1 MPVDEIVCVAI
12 LTVVAPLYWI
22 MYKDSDDYE

>member
-1 MPVDEIVCVAI
+1 MTVDEIVCIAI

-22 MYKDSDDYE
+22 MYKDSDDDE